1 MNIKHL
7 QHFVSVYDNA
17 SLTKA
22 ARTLGVTQSNISK
35 SILKLEDELGLLLFY
50 RHTREVKAT
59 AAAEKLYRNACQCL
73 TATDDFINKA
83 RDLSQ
88 GDSGTL
94 KIGCGSLAYDL
105 LIKPLISHLIDQDS
119 QLCIHAE
126 TRNFEELKQRL
137 SNHIYDCIFYDVG
150 ELERIADPSDYQV
163 VPLLKKPVY
172 IVANED
178 HPIHLRAD
186 FLEHAFDYRW
196 VLPPIPQ
203 RYIGQLP
210 IKFQEFI
217 LNSEKPDF
225 EVSDLY
231 QALDLAET
239 NNLITIAVGDLSEGS
254 FARRSLK
261 RVKMPFE
268 IYSDIGLW
276 RMRSRFLTPTLKELI
291 SVLGSICDS
300 KSF

>member
-1 MNIKHL
+1 MIYCVKTKYL
-7 QHFVSVYDNA
+7 FGSVIQVC
-17 SLTKA
+17 
-22 ARTLGVTQSNISK
+22 RRG
-35 SILKLEDELGLLLFY
+35 
-50 RHTREVKAT
+50 
-59 AAAEKLYRNACQCL
+59 
-73 TATDDFINKA
+73 
-83 RDLSQ
+83 
-88 GDSGTL
+88 
-94 KIGCGSLAYDL
+94 
-105 LIKPLISHLIDQDS
+105 
-119 QLCIHAE
+119 
-126 TRNFEELKQRL
+126 RL
-137 SNHIYDCIFYDVG
+137 
-150 ELERIADPSDYQV
+150 ADPSDYQV

-291 SVLGSICDS
+291 SVLDSICDS
-300 KSF
+300 KPF